1 MFCKLLAARSSRPV
15 TPSSSCRLELEAL
28 EDRLAPVFISTGPF
42 PDDLMGNLS
51 TSGATPPPSF
61 AGSAPSFTTAGFLV
75 PLSST
80 AAGFSPSAVTAGAQ
94 VPFSSTAAGFT
105 PALGV
110 SGTSASAG
118 AANQLP
124 QLEQEISTLFQMAAA
139 QNTSLATNL
148 VFDELFLAIDTF
160 VVFLSEE
167 HGIINPT
174 FQDLPARE
182 NAINQNPLE
191 LTPVGRLL
199 GSTVFE
205 ATADLLASTQRSGVA
220 V

>member
-1 MFCKLLAARSSRPV
+1 MFRRLFAARSSRPLA
-15 TPSSSCRLELEAL
+15 PSCSRQLEVEAL
-28 EDRLAPVFISTGPF
+28 EDRLAPAFISTGPF

-51 TSGATPPPSF
+51 TSGPNPTPSF
-61 AGSAPSFTTAGFLV
+61 AGSTPSFTTAGFQA

-80 AAGFSPSAVTAGAQ
+80 AVGFAPAPL
-94 VPFSSTAAGFT
+94 VP
-105 PALGV
+105 
-110 SGTSASAG
+110 GTSVSAG
-118 AANQLP
+118 AASQLP
-124 QLEQEISTLFQMAAA
+124 QLEQEIGILFQMAAA
-139 QNTSLATNL
+139 QNASLASSL
-148 VFDELFLAIDTF
+148 VFDEFFLAIDTF

-167 HGIINPT
+167 HGIINPS
-174 FQDLPARE
+174 FQGLPARE

-205 ATADLLASTQRSGVA
+205 VTADLLASTQRSGVA